1 MPNNNTHKQAKAPLT
16 TTDEL
21 IGKRQP
27 QAIEVERHVLG
38 GILIEPNVYGEIAE
52 TLKPASFYDP
62 KHQLIYEAISD
73 LAMDSQ
79 SIDFLTV
86 TEKLKQKGMLEKAGG
101 ADYIAGLTT
110 DVASAAHIVAH
121 AAILAQKA
129 LARQLIS
136 MGLSI
141 AEDAFDETIDSDE
154 LLNSAESKIFEIAQS
169 SQKKDMRAV
178 GDILTDALDKLK
190 LQAKNSNGGITG
202 VPSGFDKLD
211 KLTSG
216 WQPSNL
222 IIIAARP
229 AMGKTALA
237 LSMAKNM
244 GLMGI
249 PVAVFSLEM
258 SGNQLVN
265 RLISSVCSVEGAKLR
280 SGYLNRDDWNAID
293 QNVQMLQKAPI
304 YIDDTPGIS
313 IFELKSKARRH
324 VHEKGVRCIII
335 DYLQLVSAGQRMQSR
350 ELEVSAVSRA
360 LKGLAMELEIPIIA
374 LAQLNRNLEG
384 RAGVEGKIPQLS
396 DLRESG
402 SIEQDADMVCFV
414 HRYDYFYKQGERS
427 EGYDPTEVGKGHVI
441 IAKHRNG
448 AIGDVKLRFESVYA
462 KFDNDDDITQGLTGS
477 TYSSIHSNI
486 VASSDGYNYASAAQE
501 NYTTPPDK
509 PSDPF

>member
-1 MPNNNTHKQAKAPLT
+1 MPNNTHKQATIPT

-52 TLKPASFYDP
+52 TLKPASFYEP
-62 KHQLIYEAISD
+62 KHQLIYEAIMD
-73 LAMDSQ
+73 LAQGSE

-86 TEKLKQKGMLEKAGG
+86 TERLRRKGQLEKAGG

-110 DVASAAHIVAH
+110 DVASAAHIEAH

-129 LARQLIS
+129 LARQLIT
-136 MGLSI
+136 MGLHI
-141 AEDAFDETIDSDE
+141 AEDAFDETTDVEE
-154 LLNSAESKIFEIAQS
+154 LMNETEARIFDIAQN
-169 SQKKDMRAV
+169 SQKKDVR
-178 GDILTDALDKLK
+178 GLGEILSDALDKLK
-190 LQAKNSNGGITG
+190 KQADKSNGGVTG

-229 AMGKTALA
+229 AMGKTAFV

-244 GLMGI
+244 GVMGR
-249 PVAVFSLEM
+249 PVAIFSLEM
-258 SGNQLVN
+258 SSNQLAY
-265 RLISSVCSVEGAKLR
+265 RLVSNVCAIEGSKLR
-280 SGYLNRDDWNAID
+280 SGFLSRDDWNALD
-293 QNVQMLQKAPI
+293 QNYQVLENAPI

-313 IFELKSKARRH
+313 IFELKSKARRL
-324 VHEKGVRCIII
+324 VREKGVECIII
-335 DYLQLVSAGQRMQSR
+335 DYLQLMSAGQKMQSR
-350 ELEVSAVSRA
+350 ELEVSAISRA
-360 LKGLAMELEIPIIA
+360 LKGLAMELDIPIIA
-374 LAQLNRNLEG
+374 LSQLNRQLEG

-402 SIEQDADMVCFV
+402 SIEQDADMVCFI
-414 HRYDYFYKQGERS
+414 HRYDYFYRQGERS
-427 EGYDPTEVGKGHVI
+427 EGYDPNEVGKGHVI

-448 AIGDVKLRFESVYA
+448 AIGDVKLRFINVFA
-462 KFDNDDDITQGLTGS
+462 KFDNDDDITQGLTGN
-477 TYSSIHSNI
+477 TYSSFQSRV
-486 VASSDGYNYASAAQE
+486 VASNEGYNYASAAQE
-501 NYTTPPDK
+501 NLVTPPDS
-509 PSDPF
+509 PAAPF